1 MYEQAL
7 KAVGEIIQE
16 YDRSVSFDYFVCV
29 LIIIAEYLCSK
40 TCMK

>member
-16 YDRSVSFDYFVCV
+16 YDRLVWFNHFVFILLSLQNICV
-29 LIIIAEYLCSK
+29 VKPA
-40 TCMK
+40 